1 MDVSLEIIYE
11 IGLVFAICVK
21 AFQGGQIVAVV
32 VAHDL
37 FVMTV
42 LVSEHAAAAIHAMLL
57 LVEDSAVFS
66 SSFVRGL
73 GCNGCAEDTKFFFPV
88 CKLTLV
94 SISAFVVFD
103 PIFAHFC
110 LVLVFRYVLF
120 LLSALRDLLRVLRGV
135 A

>member
-1 MDVSLEIIYE
+1 MNVRLEVIDE
-11 IGLVFAICVK
+11 IGLVLAICVK

-57 LVEDSAVFS
+57 LVEDPAVFGS
-66 SSFVRGL
+66 SLVSGL
-73 GCNGCAEDTKFFFPV
+73 GCAEDTKFFFPV

-94 SISAFVVFD
+94 SVSAFAVFY
-103 PIFAHFC
+103 PIFAHLC
-110 LVLVFRYVLF
+110 LVLVFRQQLDLLRF
-120 LLSALRDLLRVLRGV
+120 LCDLLRVL
-135 A
+135 